1 MPILPPLKSTIASIT
16 AAADRALDPLLDV
29 VAAVPPPR
37 PQPEPRDYIGII
49 HSDGIIQTVTEPN
62 TATALSNIRNQII
75 NDSDGAMSMTV
86 VAAWMKPL
94 LENPPQQS
102 TSRILD
108 ILEAVQQR
116 AYKLMMP
123 PPKQGR

>member
-1 MPILPPLKSTIASIT
+1 VLPPLKSTIASIT
-16 AAADRALDPLLDV
+16 AAADRALDPLLDF

-75 NDSDGAMSMTV
+75 NDSDGAMSMTI

-94 LENPPQQS
+94 LAPDMP

-108 ILEAVQQR
+108 ILEAVQKR
-116 AYKLMMP
+116 AYELMMP